1 MRIWAS
7 KLDSEV
13 CTRLA
18 AEGIEIL
25 PIDDDLGKVE
35 WYVLS
40 ERTAVERRTSSSFL
54 DGISD
59 KTLFA
64 SAIHLGERFEIAIL
78 VVEGDYSSTPYRA
91 FHPQAIRGALSSMLL
106 VYGLSVVA
114 TPNADESAA
123 LIAMMARQEQG
134 GVPEISLVPKRK
146 AADLADMQRRVV
158 EMLPGC
164 GLTVAREL
172 LRHYGSI
179 ERIVRAS
186 EEELCEVR
194 GVGPKTASRIRR
206 VLHTEYDA
214 VDTERDLED
223 ALAAAPELLFGHE
236 VTLVARQH
244 TIQTSSRERDVID
257 LVFFDRGAR
266 ELVLVEL
273 KRGALEAA
281 HEAQLERYLAHAHQ
295 SSLLRDFLERGA
307 HMRGVLATVTP
318 CDFQPSDAS
327 RISACVVDREP
338 VIHVLRQLRRDRTQ

>member
-7 KLDSEV
+7 KLDTEV

-35 WYVLS
+35 RYVLS

-64 SAIHLGERFEIAIL
+64 GAIDLGERFEIAIL
-78 VVEGDYSSTPYRA
+78 VVEGDYSSTSYRA

-146 AADLADMQRRVV
+146 AADLADLQRRVV

-164 GLTVAREL
+164 GLTVARNL
-172 LRHYGSI
+172 LQHLGSI
-179 ERIVRAS
+179 EQIVRAS
-186 EEELCEVR
+186 KEELCEVR
-194 GVGPKTASRIRR
+194 GVGPQTASRIGQ
-206 VLHTEYDA
+206 VLHAEYDA
-214 VDTERDLED
+214 IDTERGLED
-223 ALAAAPELLFGHE
+223 AVAAAPELLFGRE
-236 VTLVARQH
+236 VDLVARQH
-244 TIQTSSRERDVID
+244 TIQISSQERDVID
-257 LVFFDRGAR
+257 LVFFDRDAR

-281 HEAQLERYLAHAHQ
+281 HEAQLDRYLAHAHQ

-307 HMRGVLATVTP
+307 QMRGVLATATP
-318 CDFQPSDAS
+318 CDFQPSGAS

-338 VIHVLRQLRRDRTQ
+338 VIQVLRQLRHDRNQ